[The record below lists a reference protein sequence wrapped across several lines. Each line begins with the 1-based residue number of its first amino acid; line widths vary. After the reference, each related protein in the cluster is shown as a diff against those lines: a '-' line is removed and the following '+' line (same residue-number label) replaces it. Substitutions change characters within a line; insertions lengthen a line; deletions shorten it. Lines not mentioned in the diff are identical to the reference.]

1 MKFSR
6 LLEPQTLERHVVFQ
20 GSLQLEETA
29 EILKFSDLSWILNV
43 TFIADKVKKI

>member
-6 LLEPQTLERHVVFQ
+6 LLEPQTLERHVFQ